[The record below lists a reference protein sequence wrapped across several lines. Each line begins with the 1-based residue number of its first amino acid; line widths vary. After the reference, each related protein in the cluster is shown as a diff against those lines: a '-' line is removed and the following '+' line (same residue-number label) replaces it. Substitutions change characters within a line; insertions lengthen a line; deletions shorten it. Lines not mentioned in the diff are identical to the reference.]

1 MTHLRSF
8 DLMQRYT
15 TSFRNKTSG
24 SGIWAS
30 VRLSNGSVVSESSAR
45 EMPYDQAT

>member
-1 MTHLRSF
+1 
-8 DLMQRYT
+8 MQRYT
-15 TSFRNKTSG
+15 PPFRNKTSG

-30 VRLSNGSVVSESSAR
+30 VGLSNGSFVSESSVR